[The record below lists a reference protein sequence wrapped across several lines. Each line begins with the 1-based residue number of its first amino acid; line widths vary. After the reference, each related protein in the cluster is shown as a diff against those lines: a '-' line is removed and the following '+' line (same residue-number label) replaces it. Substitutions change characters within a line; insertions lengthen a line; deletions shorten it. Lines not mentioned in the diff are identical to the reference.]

1 MADSAKPELSHVDP
15 DGSARMVDV
24 GSKDVTRR
32 EALAAGSIRISRET
46 MRLIR
51 EGKTAKGNVVDT
63 ARIAGVLAAKRTSE
77 LIPLCHPLSIDY
89 ADVRIT
95 PTKSGF
101 EIEAE
106 VCTTGKTGVE
116 MEALTAVSVAA
127 LTIYDMAKATDKTMV
142 IGDVRLLRKVG
153 GRSGVYKRRER

>member
-1 MADSAKPELSHVDP
+1 MADSAKPELSHVEP
-15 DGSARMVDV
+15 DGTARMVDV
-24 GSKDVTRR
+24 GGKDVTRR
-32 EALAAGSIRISRET
+32 EALAAGSIRISREA
-46 MRLIR
+46 MRVIR
-51 EGKTAKGNVVDT
+51 EDKTAKGNVVET
-63 ARIAGVLAAKRTSE
+63 ARIAGILAAKRTSE
-77 LIPLCHPLSIDY
+77 LVPLCHPLSIDY

-106 VCTTGKTGVE
+106 VYTTGKTGVE

-127 LTIYDMAKATDKTMV
+127 LTIYDMAKAADKTMV
-142 IGDVRLLRKVG
+142 ICDVRLLRKAG